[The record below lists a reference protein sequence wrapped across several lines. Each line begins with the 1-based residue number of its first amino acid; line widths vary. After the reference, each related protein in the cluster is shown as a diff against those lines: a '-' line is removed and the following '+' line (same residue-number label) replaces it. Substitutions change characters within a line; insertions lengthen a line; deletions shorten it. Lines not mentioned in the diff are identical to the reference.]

1 MKPIK
6 DNVLKVYGRE
16 PRDLDDLAHCVIA
29 VINSQINRDSWSR
42 KKKQDNDKTHRV
54 VGFAW
59 DIKWSPEVSNSHSSP
74 EGYPQNWGRNKKGVP
89 EGYPGY
95 RGRVWIRYAD
105 EPRSWG
111 SSPFE
116 ATLTHT
122 GTGGAGS
129 YDGPFAAVASARY
142 HRYGHQRIKGAYPEV
157 NCYSWDYK
165 IFDYDFPELALAREK
180 HEVWCKLSNT
190 NPSYGHR
197 FEWHDLD
204 TKIADAEFM
213 AECAVL
219 RAQKLKE
226 AV

>member
-1 MKPIK
+1 MGKIK
-6 DNVLKVYGRE
+6 DNLLKVYGRE

-42 KKKQDNDKTHRV
+42 KKKVTEDRPHCV

-59 DIKWSPEVSNSHSSP
+59 DIKWSPSVSNSHSSP
-74 EGYPQNWGRNKKGVP
+74 EGYPQNWGRDKKGVP

-95 RGRVWIRYAD
+95 HGRVWIRYAD

-111 SSPFE
+111 SEPFE

-129 YDGPFAAVASARY
+129 YSGSFAAVASARY

-157 NCYSWDYK
+157 NCYSWDYR
-165 IFDYDFPELALAREK
+165 IFDYDFPGIVEAREK
-180 HEVWCKLSNT
+180 HEVWDRLADQNT
-190 NPSYGHR
+190 VNSHK
-197 FEWHDLD
+197 FEWQDPD
-204 TKIADAEFM
+204 TLIADAEFM
-213 AECAVL
+213 AECAML
-219 RAQKLKE
+219 RAKKVT
-226 AV
+226 A